1 MEIRN
6 NVTVDARKALVTAIS
21 ELGIQKF
28 YSGGADD
35 E

>member
-6 NVTVDARKALVTAIS
+6 NVTVDARKALVTAMG
-21 ELGIQKF
+21 ELGLQEF
-28 YSGGADD
+28 HQRRAAD

>member
-1 MEIRN
+1 MEIRYD
-6 NVTVDARKALVTAIS
+6 VTGAVIKALVTAIS